1 MKNIILVGYM
11 GCGKTTVGKTLA
23 ELMRY
28 KFTDTDELIEAQE
41 GRSISDIFAKDGEQK
56 FRAMETALLKKMLR
70 DKRRGLVIATGGGM
84 PVREE
89 NRPLLKKL
97 GTVVYMRVKSET
109 VYERIK
115 GDTTRPLLQCE
126 NPLERIRE
134 MLQNR
139 TPAYEAAAELI
150 IDVDSLTQQAA
161 AEEIIRAGGLR

>member
-41 GRSISDIFAKDGEQK
+41 GRSISDIFSKDGEQK
-56 FRAMETALLKKMLR
+56 FRAMETALLKKMLH
-70 DKRRGLVIATGGGM
+70 DKRCGLVIATGGGM

-150 IDVDSLTQQAA
+150 VDVDSLTQQAA